1 MFMNGKI
8 QCHKLTLPINLEM
21 HHSFNKISEK
31 VFVGRTYKI
40 VLKFICTSK
49 GQRKAK
55 IIMRI
60 MEDEIALLE
69 IKRFIT

>member
-1 MFMNGKI
+1 M
-8 QCHKLTLPINLEM
+8 Q
-21 HHSFNKISEK
+21 HSFNKISER